1 MGIIQPALAN
11 FIHWYNKYK
20 NKECTKEYARQM
32 VCFKHT
38 TWYKLCRDYENGV
51 DISKYFSRR

>member
-1 MGIIQPALAN
+1 MGVIRPTYEN

-32 VCFKHT
+32 VCFKYA

-51 DISKYFSRR
+51 DVSKYF